1 MSDTTPREQIAQIIE
16 RAMRNMWDDML
27 DDTAECATEVAAAII
42 AAGWRPPARVVAT
55 REELEALP
63 EESII
68 LDAGVPAYLLDGL
81 WSYPADQS
89 DYEAGEIK
97 LPVTVLYEPEE
108 GE

>member
-1 MSDTTPREQIAQIIE
+1 MSDTTPRDQLGLTIYDTLNGQYGDF
-16 RAMRNMWDDML
+16 NMPDDA
-27 DDTAECATEVAAAII
+27 AEAILN
-42 AAGWRPPARVVAT
+42 AGWRPPARVVST
-55 REELEALP
+55 WEELEALP

>member
-42 AAGWRPPARVVAT
+42 AAGWRPPARVVST
-55 REELEALP
+55 VEEFDALVDGAVIRDSGECVAERWLGMWYVTGGGRYGGIELALP
-63 EESII
+63 
-68 LDAGVPAYLLDGL
+68 A
-81 WSYPADQS
+81 
-89 DYEAGEIK
+89 
-97 LPVTVLYEPEE
+97 TVLYEPEE